1 MDMIANLANLIKLK
15 TSMATA
21 NQLANNNKTEV
32 VFKYGEKQ
40 YTRMQLEVLRD
51 QMIDQLKSADSSS
64 NMQQRRKLLQDADE
78 LYVKLGFQLV
88 HREDLRIATIQCV
101 EAWNEANPDRQFGW
115 HRCNHRYHSSPSVMT
130 EYAY

>member
-1 MDMIANLANLIKLK
+1 MDMIANLAHLIKLK

-21 NQLANNNKTEV
+21 NQLANNGKTEV
-32 VFKYGEKQ
+32 VFKHGEKQ

-51 QMIDQLKSADSSS
+51 QMIDQLKSAGSSS

-88 HREDLRIATIQCV
+88 HREDLRIAIIQCV
-101 EAWNEANPDRQFGW
+101 EAWNEANL
-115 HRCNHRYHSSPSVMT
+115 S
-130 EYAY
+130 